1 MILIEKVKKLRQ
13 KTNISIMECKKALEE
28 TDGDEKKA
36 LKILEKSGQKK
47 AMKKSARETKQGLI
61 EAYIHNNGKIGAIL
75 ELNCETDFVAKNS
88 QFKELAHD
96 LAMHIAAMNPQDLKE
111 LLKQPFIKD
120 EEKTIEDLINQT
132 IAKLGENI
140 KIRKFVRLEI

>member
-1 MILIEKVKKLRQ
+1 MISAEQIKQLRQ
-13 KTNISIMECKKALEE
+13 KTNISIMECKKALEKAE
-28 TDGDEKKA
+28 GDEKKA

-75 ELNCETDFVAKNS
+75 ELSCETDFVAKNN

-96 LAMHIAAMNPQDLKE
+96 LAMHVAAMNPQDLKE